1 MYGMIVLGVFILLLI
16 IKMLL
21 KYEPK
26 FDLVVSNNKFII
38 LLWYNKYD
46 KNSRYEGRKYIKLF
60 EI

>member
-1 MYGMIVLGVFILLLI
+1 
-16 IKMLL
+16 MLL

-26 FDLVVSNNKFII
+26 FDLVVSNNKFIM

-60 EI
+60 EIQ